1 MAWKNWRGNEL
12 VQLVNKASIDAIKIA
27 AEVVLQAAKQEVPL
41 DERTLQDSGTIVM
54 ADGNIPALVICFGGG
69 AGTGYPVVPYAIR
82 WHEKSAN
89 FQHGRKRF
97 YLRDPLNR
105 LIENALKKA
114 IKQEMGR
121 IL

>member
-1 MAWKNWRGNEL
+1 MGWNNWRGDEL
-12 VQLVNKASIDAIKIA
+12 VRLVNKASINAIKIA

-69 AGTGYPVVPYAIR
+69 SGTGYPVVPYAIR
-82 WHEKSAN
+82 WHEKNAN

-114 IKQEMGR
+114 MKQEMER